1 MKDMKNNFDAINS
14 IDPDDYI
21 ADENG
26 AGVDIRDFRASAIV
40 FSVGTV
46 TDGTHTPKI
55 QESDD
60 NSNWN
65 DVNANDQEGSLV
77 DLVSNTNQRVGYKG
91 SKRYLRAVLTVVG
104 ATTGAQVA
112 AMIIRGIPHLAPVN

>member
-1 MKDMKNNFDAINS
+1 MKDIKNNFDAVNS

-26 AGVDIRDFRASAIV
+26 VGIDIREFNGSAVV

-65 DVNANDQEGSLV
+65 DVNADDQEGSLV
-77 DLVSNTNQRVGYKG
+77 DLVSDTNQRVGYKG
-91 SKRYLRAVLTVVG
+91 SKRYLRAMLTIAG
-104 ATTGAQVA
+104 ATTGAQA
-112 AMIIRGIPHLAPVN
+112 AALIVRGIPHHAPVN

>member
-1 MKDMKNNFDAINS
+1 MRDMKNNFDAVNS
-14 IDPDDYI
+14 IDPDDYT
-21 ADENG
+21 ADVNG
-26 AGVDIRDFRASAIV
+26 AGIDLRAFDGSAVV

-65 DVNANDQEGSLV
+65 DVNASDQEGSLV
-77 DLVSNTNQRVGYKG
+77 DLASDTNQRVGYKG
-91 SKRYLRAVLTVVG
+91 SKRYVRSVLTIAG

-112 AMIIRGIPHLAPVN
+112 ALVVRGIPHHAPVI